1 MRLKNVRM
9 IDLNS
14 DDNVNYDSISTDI
27 VDGVSDWVMDLDKV
41 VMYRKSP
48 KLEGVTDVLF
58 SQIEISVPIYMDF
71 ETFDKLIK
79 NDRQV

>member
-1 MRLKNVRM
+1 VRLENVRM
-9 IDLNS
+9 IDLDS
-14 DDNVNYDSISTDI
+14 EDNVEYDSITPDL
-27 VDGVSDWVMDLDKV
+27 VDGVSEWVMDLDKV

-71 ETFDKLIK
+71 DNFDRLMR
-79 NDRQV
+79 NDG